1 MDTTTTNHWPL
12 VLIISLF
19 WLAGCSLGVR
29 TEPDIPPSPTPTIIA
44 TFTAVPTTPQQTPT
58 DTPEPTATN
67 TRRPAATATSPP
79 PTSTPQPTSIPTL
92 TANQLEADLLP
103 ALIFRDVDNEFR
115 YPMQRVG
122 WEYGLRRADYCQHG
136 PYRWLT
142 NDHLLL
148 YPLVGQTAWFESTTM
163 GEVTWPIVANL
174 SGQAAWG
181 MANPPTDVCDLPVWS
196 AARQQ
201 LIEVIT
207 SLEGTMQ
214 RHEITLRDLS
224 GELVT
229 TYAGRGP
236 LHLAPSGQ
244 RLLAGNQWLDL
255 ENGRSVALPDWEPSP
270 FHVPGWAFDETRL
283 FACCFNYAD
292 VNTSERLAWRSL
304 CPLGGRGSWP
314 GEATYSHIIW
324 TPGES
329 HALLASDAV
338 SPISESSEALVPLI
352 EPVAQSYQNL
362 AESLELE
369 GIFATCGLESP
380 TGSHMLLTCG
390 QGPAYLVDLVS
401 LETVSI
407 IEDFSQATGDMRWIH
422 WSANGRF
429 LTYTEFDDTTQ
440 ENGRVWLLDTD
451 GERRQLT
458 DEPARQVWW
467 HPTEPLL
474 ALRLD
479 DPQRLRLVQAETGQE
494 RSLEMLD
501 PVEDLAWRPDGE
513 GLALQTADNRI
524 WWLSRPFQPLPYR
537 LPTVPI
543 PLTAPNQGESLHS
556 LRWSPD
562 GSKLAYVHD
571 NHLSV
576 ITVDAGPQTIYS
588 DALDF
593 AIDLPPRWIFHQVEG
608 FPIFTSDERFGDL
621 RDWPPLHYYVYAL
634 EYPNPEERP
643 FAELV
648 TADLSEEIQANF
660 SYTTDTIGPYTVH
673 RTEWMPSMSGALTV
687 FFELPDRY
695 LALAL
700 TPYDSE
706 QPYQD
711 QNRYLELFEAILR
724 TVSSE

>member
-1 MDTTTTNHWPL
+1 MGTITTNHGPL
-12 VLIISLF
+12 ILMISLF
-19 WLAGCSLGVR
+19 WLAGCNLGVR
-29 TEPDIPPSPTPTIIA
+29 TEPEIPPSPTPTIIA
-44 TFTAVPTTPQQTPT
+44 TFTAVPTLAESETPT

-67 TRRPAATATSPP
+67 TRRPMATATAPP

-92 TANQLEADLLP
+92 TADQLEADLLP

-115 YPMQRVG
+115 YPIQRVS

-148 YPLVGQTAWFESTTM
+148 YPLIGQTAWFESTTM
-163 GEVTWPIVANL
+163 GEATWPVVANL
-174 SGQAAWG
+174 NGQPAWG
-181 MANPPTDVCDLPVWS
+181 LANPPTDICDLPVWS

-207 SLEGTMQ
+207 SLDGTRQ

-229 TYAGRGP
+229 TYTGRGP
-236 LHLAPSGQ
+236 LHLSPSGQ

-270 FHVPGWAFDETRL
+270 FHVPGWTFDETRL

-292 VNTSERLAWRSL
+292 VNTSDGWHDDLFA
-304 CPLGGRGSWP
+304 LGGRGSWP

-338 SPISESSEALVPLI
+338 SPISESSGALVPLI

-362 AESLELE
+362 AESLDLE

-380 TGSHMLLTCG
+380 TGNHMLLTCG
-390 QGPAYLVDLVS
+390 QGTAYLIDLVS
-401 LETVSI
+401 LETISV
-407 IEDFSQATGDMRWIH
+407 IEDISHTIRAIRWSGD
-422 WSANGRF
+422 GRF
-429 LTYTEFDDTTQ
+429 LSYTEWDDNMR
-440 ENGRVWLLDTD
+440 ENGRVWLLSTD

-458 DEPARQVWW
+458 NEPASRVWW

-474 ALRLD
+474 ALRLS

-494 RSLEMLD
+494 RWLD
-501 PVEDLAWRPDGE
+501 MAEPIDDLAWQPNGE
-513 GLALQTADNRI
+513 GLALQTADSRL
-524 WWLSRPFQPLPYR
+524 WWLARPLQPLPYR
-537 LPTVPI
+537 TPTAPI
-543 PLTAPNQGESLHS
+543 PLTPPNQGQSLHS

-562 GSKLAYVHD
+562 GSRLAYVHD
-571 NHLSV
+571 NHLAV
-576 ITVDAGPQTIYS
+576 ITLDAGPQTVYFE
-588 DALDF
+588 ALDF
-593 AIDLPPRWIFHQVEG
+593 AIDPPARWVIHEVEG
-608 FPIFTSDERFGDL
+608 LPLLVSDERFGTW
-621 RDWPPLHYYVYAL
+621 RDWPPLHYFVYVQ

-648 TADLSEEIQANF
+648 TADLGDELQANF

-695 LALAL
+695 LALAV
-700 TPYDSE
+700 TPYDRE

-711 QNRYLELFEAILR
+711 QERYLDLFEAMLQTI
-724 TVSSE
+724 VVE